1 MATIDQYLSDVK
13 SAIYG
18 EDVRDSIVNA
28 IKAIDTENQTLRSS
42 VNASVQNTLENY
54 QIYELVETLP
64 EVGNQNKIYAQMDLE
79 KIDSDSNNSTSE
91 QSAWESLQS
100 APYIQASVN
109 PDCVDDMNANATKPV
124 MTRYYLTNAIV
135 SHQAGAQTLKS
146 LTVVNREFIVQYF
159 HNMQSTQTVLM
170 VNALSSGT
178 FIPSPNIQNNI
189 STLTGIDLN
198 LTFQEYIYDSDDRNW
213 KFNNT
218 KSVQIGNITATRV
231 SLTEFKFD
239 IRPVSGDLRLNAI
252 LLLEKKSIPTNTV
265 RSIYYNG
272 YSASVDLRSTEI
284 IDLLTHGGKLGFTA
298 YDVYGYETDKH
309 TDAFVVS
316 CKSSPSYMFQGAGVT
331 IGAIPGTPYI
341 WKVKVPSQSVAK
353 MYIWSDALRS
363 YLRLSGA
370 VDPTDIYP
378 DGYTRTILSTV
389 WNPISGGTGYTCTIS
404 DIILSSSQSY
414 MISVSPEQASK
425 AEYVNNNVYCSEFTS
440 EGLIFVAD
448 SEPSTDIT
456 VCIVVQKINGDT
468 VINNE

>member
-42 VNASVQNTLENY
+42 VNASVQNTLANH
-54 QIYELVETLP
+54 QVYELVETLP

-79 KIDSDSNNSTSE
+79 TIDSDSNNSTSE
-91 QSAWESLQS
+91 QLVWESLQS
-100 APYIQASVN
+100 TPYIQASVN

-146 LTVVNREFIVQYF
+146 LKVENRDFIVQST
-159 HNMQSTQTVLM
+159 HNRQTIQTVLM
-170 VNALSSGT
+170 ANALASGT
-178 FIPSPNIQNNI
+178 FIPSQNIPNNM
-189 STLTGIDLN
+189 STLTGIGLN

-218 KSVQIGNITATRV
+218 KSVQLGNITATRV

-252 LLLEKKSIPTNTV
+252 LLLEKKSIPGAAE
-265 RSIYYNG
+265 SIYYNG
-272 YSASVDLRSTEI
+272 YSAQFTPSSTEI
-284 IDLLTHGGKLGFTA
+284 RDLLAHGGKLGFTA
-298 YDVYGYETDKH
+298 HDVYGYETDKH
-309 TDAFVVS
+309 TDGFVVS
-316 CKSSPSYMFQGAGVT
+316 CKSSASYAFSGAGVT

-341 WKVKVPSQSVAK
+341 WDVKVPSQSVAK

-370 VDPTDIYP
+370 VDPTDLYP
-378 DGYTRTILSTV
+378 DGYTRTILSTA

-404 DIILSSSQSY
+404 DIVLSSSQSY

-440 EGLIFVAD
+440 GGLIFVAD

-456 VCIVVQKINGDT
+456 VGIVVQKINGDT

>member
-42 VNASVQNTLENY
+42 VDASVQNTLENY

-64 EVGNQNKIYAQMDLE
+64 EVGNQNKIYAKMDLE
-79 KIDSDSNNSTSE
+79 TIDSDSNNSTSE
-91 QSAWESLQS
+91 QSLWESLQS
-100 APYIQASVN
+100 VPYIQASVN
-109 PDCVDDMNANATKPV
+109 PDCVDNMNANAAKPV

-135 SHQAGAQTLKS
+135 SHQAGTQTLKS
-146 LTVVNREFIVQYF
+146 LTVANKDFTIKTATGR
-159 HNMQSTQTVLM
+159 QTTLM
-170 VNALSSGT
+170 VNALVGGT
-178 FIPSPNIQNNI
+178 FIPSSNIPN
-189 STLTGIDLN
+189 TMTKLTGISLN
-198 LTFQEYIYDSDDRNW
+198 LTFQEYIYDSDDRKW

-218 KSVQIGNITATRV
+218 KSVKLGNITATRA
-231 SLTEFKFD
+231 SLTEFGFD
-239 IRPVSGDLRLNAI
+239 IRPSSVDLRLNAI
-252 LLLEKKSIPTNTV
+252 LLFEKKAISGIV
-265 RSIYYNG
+265 HEIYYNG
-272 YSASVDLRSTEI
+272 YSERGDSAEI
-284 IDLLTHGGKLGFTA
+284 VYLLAHGGMLGFTA

-309 TDAFVVS
+309 TDRFVIS

-341 WKVKVPSQSVAK
+341 WDVKVPSQSVAK
-353 MYIWSDALRS
+353 MYIWSDALRA

-370 VDPTDIYP
+370 VDPTDLYP
-378 DGYTRTILSTV
+378 NGYTRTILSTA
-389 WNPISGGTGYTCTIS
+389 WNPISGGTGYTCAIS
-404 DIILSSSQSY
+404 DIVLSSSQAY
-414 MISVSPEQASK
+414 MISVSPEQTSK

-448 SEPSTDIT
+448 SEPSTNIT
-456 VCIVVQKINGDT
+456 VGIVVQKINGDS

>member
-18 EDVRDSIVNA
+18 EDVRDSIANA

-42 VNASVQNTLENY
+42 VDASVQNTLENY

-79 KIDSDSNNSTSE
+79 TIDSDSNNSTTERTS
-91 QSAWESLQS
+91 WESLQS

-109 PDCVDDMNANATKPV
+109 PDCVDNMNANAAKPV

-135 SHQAGAQTLKS
+135 SHQAGTQTLKS
-146 LTVVNREFIVQYF
+146 LTVANRDFTLDIHY
-159 HNMQSTQTVLM
+159 QSQTRQTTLM

-178 FIPSPNIQNNI
+178 FIPSSNIPN
-189 STLTGIDLN
+189 TMTKLTGISLN
-198 LTFQEYIYDSDDRNW
+198 LTFQEYIYDSDDRKW

-218 KSVQIGNITATRV
+218 KSVQLGNITATRV
-231 SLTEFKFD
+231 SLTEFGFD
-239 IRPVSGDLRLNAI
+239 IRPSSGDLRLNAI
-252 LLLEKKSIPTNTV
+252 LLLEKRAISGVV
-265 RSIYYNG
+265 REIYYNG
-272 YSASVDLRSTEI
+272 YSERGDSAAIVY
-284 IDLLTHGGKLGFTA
+284 LLSNGGMLGFTA
-298 YDVYGYETDKH
+298 YDAYGYETNKH
-309 TDAFVVS
+309 TDRFVVS
-316 CKSSPSYMFQGAGVT
+316 CKSSASYRFQGAGVT

-341 WKVKVPSQSVAK
+341 WDVKVPSRSVAK
-353 MYIWSDALRS
+353 MYIWSDALRA
-363 YLRLSGA
+363 YLQLSGA

-378 DGYTRTILSTV
+378 NGYTRTILSTA

-404 DIILSSSQSY
+404 DIVLSSSQPY

-425 AEYVNNNVYCSEFTS
+425 AEYVNNNVYCSEFTA

-448 SEPSTDIT
+448 SEPSTNIT
-456 VCIVVQKINGDT
+456 VGIVVQKINGDS

>member
-64 EVGNQNKIYAQMDLE
+64 AVGNQNKIYAQMDLE
-79 KIDSDSNNSTSE
+79 TIDSDSNNSTSE
-91 QSAWESLQS
+91 QSVWESLQS

-109 PDCVDDMNANATKPV
+109 PDCVDNMNANGTKPV

-135 SHQAGAQTLKS
+135 SHQSGTQTLKS
-146 LTVVNREFIVQYF
+146 LTVAHRDFIVESI
-159 HNMQSTQTVLM
+159 HNMQSIQTVLM
-170 VNALSSGT
+170 ANALASGS
-178 FIPSPNIQNNI
+178 FIPSPNIPNTMT
-189 STLTGIDLN
+189 TLTGIGLN

-218 KSVQIGNITATRV
+218 KSVQLGNITATRV

-252 LLLEKKSIPTNTV
+252 LLLEKKSIPSGVTT
-265 RSIYYNG
+265 IYYNG
-272 YSASVDLRSTEI
+272 YSAPSSTEI
-284 IDLLTHGGKLGFTA
+284 GDLLANGGKLGFTA

-309 TDAFVVS
+309 TDGFVVS
-316 CKSSPSYMFQGAGVT
+316 CKSSVSYTFQGAGTT

-341 WKVKVPSQSVAK
+341 WDVKVPSQSVAR
-353 MYIWSDALRS
+353 MCRLLGIQFLEEQDIHAL
-363 YLRLSGA
+363 L
-370 VDPTDIYP
+370 
-378 DGYTRTILSTV
+378 
-389 WNPISGGTGYTCTIS
+389 
-404 DIILSSSQSY
+404 
-414 MISVSPEQASK
+414 
-425 AEYVNNNVYCSEFTS
+425 
-440 EGLIFVAD
+440 
-448 SEPSTDIT
+448 
-456 VCIVVQKINGDT
+456 
-468 VINNE
+468 VI